1 MKKKKLIA
9 KLSLGK
15 RSVSNLSNIRGG
27 DFPTFQTEDADCDN
41 SRGGG
46 GGGSG
51 ITYSNNCS
59 GQTCGN
65 CITNAHPLSDPLHCR
80 TCHTSC

>member
-1 MKKKKLIA
+1 MKKKKLIT

-15 RSVSNLSNIRGG
+15 RSISNLSSIRGG
-27 DFPTFQTEDADCDN
+27 DFPTHETEDVDCHN
-41 SRGGG
+41 

-51 ITYSNNCS
+51 GSGVTYTNNCS

-65 CITNAHPLSDPLHCR
+65 CITDAHPLSDPLHCR
-80 TCHTSC
+80 TCHTGC

>member
-1 MKKKKLIA
+1 MKKKKLIT

-15 RSVSNLSNIRGG
+15 TNVSNLENVHGG
-27 DFPTFQTEDADCDN
+27 KMPPYECTEDFSGCNDN
-41 SRGGG
+41 NYTRYCGNQ
-46 GGGSG
+46 
-51 ITYSNNCS
+51 TNNCT

-80 TCHTSC
+80 TCHTGC